1 MDTLAEM
8 RQTIR
13 ALIQD
18 FVKKDTEVFEYET
31 GDYVFTLQESNIS
44 EIVSVS
50 INNVALESGQ
60 WSYSDGEITIADES
74 GILSSGDIVSVKYTY
89 TKYSDTELDEYIRAS
104 LSYINVIDN
113 VNYKVDSDDIYPT
126 PDSKMEHLI
135 CLIVAIMIKPNY
147 TTYRLPNLTVSYP
160 TKLDKDEKIQKL
172 VDRFK
177 YSLGVIDESIEIE

>member
-1 MDTLAEM
+1 MDTLNEM
-8 RQTIR
+8 RTIIR
-13 ALIQD
+13 ALIED

-60 WSYSDGEITIADES
+60 WSYSDSEITIADES

-89 TKYSDTELDEYIRAS
+89 TKYSDTEINQYIEAA
-104 LSYINVIDN
+104 LSYINVTDN
-113 VNYKVDSDDIYPT
+113 INYKIDGDIYPT

-160 TKLDKDEKIQKL
+160 TKLDKEEKIQKL
-172 VDRFK
+172 VDRFV
-177 YSLGVIDESIEIE
+177 YSLGVIDESIEID